1 MPMPEIQTHPTLV
14 AVEKALVTPI
24 SNDEHARKLRR
35 VLGYVP
41 WQTEGRD
48 ERVDSWAAQMT
59 DAGFPLIVSL
69 GQLVSQFKYAAS
81 VTGNYCSH
89 KNSIIR
95 YAGDIPD
102 FALDRFEKARA
113 VDIAVRHGP
122 STIHSNM
129 PLPVRAERLIQI
141 DPVLVLWHW
150 HAGSNGNWLDV
161 TGEAVYKKGGW
172 SNTLGVVVA
181 MWDMDKEL
189 VLNAN
194 A

>member
-35 VLGYVP
+35 VIGYVP

-48 ERVDSWAAQMT
+48 EMVDSWAVQMA
-59 DAGFPLIVSL
+59 DAGFPLVVSL
-69 GQLVSQFKYAAS
+69 EQLVSQFKYTAS
-81 VTGNYCSH
+81 VTGTYCLH
-89 KNSIIR
+89 RNSVIR

-102 FALDRFEKARA
+102 FALDRLEQARA
-113 VDIAVRHGP
+113 VDVAVSRGP

-161 TGEAVYKKGGW
+161 TKEAVYKKGGW